1 MEGLSAMDL
10 ARRKK
15 LGRGMVNEN
24 PTVMVVYGTRPEAIK
39 LAPVIRRLKS
49 YDDLNVVVVSTAQHQ
64 QMLTSIVEGFG
75 IHADYQLPAMPVGRA
90 LNELLA
96 STINGLDSI
105 IAEVEPQLALVQ
117 GDTTTAFASG
127 LAAFNRGVK
136 VAHLEAGLR
145 TGDIRA
151 PFPEEAN
158 RRLISQIADLHCA
171 PSGDAA
177 QNLLAEGVPKEK
189 IVITGNTVID
199 ALFEVAE
206 WDVDFSDNRVK
217 DLVNRDARFV
227 LVTAHRRE
235 NLDKLE
241 EIASAINQL
250 AKSFS
255 KTFFVVPLHANPLI
269 RKVFQQILEG
279 KNNVFLINA
288 LPYPEFTALLRR
300 SWMVITDSGGVQE
313 EAPALGVPVLLMR
326 DKTERHEVL
335 QSGSVRLVGT
345 DSGRIV
351 EAATRI
357 LEDDEERAAMS
368 VVSSPYG
375 EGRASYRVAD
385 ALHNLLIAK
394 G

>member
-1 MEGLSAMDL
+1 
-10 ARRKK
+10 
-15 LGRGMVNEN
+15 MVSEN
-24 PTVMVVYGTRPEAIK
+24 PRVMVVYGTRPEAIK

-49 YDDLNVVVVSTAQHQ
+49 YDDLDVVVVSTAQHQ
-64 QMLTSIVEGFG
+64 QLLASIVERFG
-75 IHADYQLPAMPVGRA
+75 IQADYQLPAMPVGRA

-96 STINGLDSI
+96 ATIDGLDSI
-105 IAEVEPQLALVQ
+105 LAEVKPQLALVQ
-117 GDTTTAFASG
+117 GDTTTAFASA
-127 LAAFNRGVK
+127 LAAFNKGVE

-158 RRLISQIADLHCA
+158 RRLISQIAELHCA

-177 QNLLAEGVPKEK
+177 QNLLAEGIPKEK

-199 ALFEVAE
+199 ALYEVAE
-206 WDVDFSDNRVK
+206 WDVEFSDDRVK
-217 DLVNRDARFV
+217 DLVNQNYGFV

-235 NLDKLE
+235 NLDKLG
-241 EIASAINQL
+241 EIASAIAQL

-255 KTFFVVPLHANPLI
+255 NVSFVVPLHANPLV
-269 RKVFQQILEG
+269 REAFQQKLAG
-279 KNNVFLINA
+279 KDNVFLIDA

-345 DSGRIV
+345 DSTRIV

-357 LEDDEERAAMS
+357 LDDEEERAAMS

-385 ALHNLLIAK
+385 ALHNLLITNDWRLT
-394 G
+394 

>member
-1 MEGLSAMDL
+1 
-10 ARRKK
+10 
-15 LGRGMVNEN
+15 MVSEN
-24 PTVMVVYGTRPEAIK
+24 PKVMVVYGTRPEAIK

-49 YDDLNVVVVSTAQHQ
+49 YDDLDVVVVSTAQHQ
-64 QMLTSIVEGFG
+64 QLLASIVERFD
-75 IHADYQLPAMPVGRA
+75 IHADHELPAMPVGRT
-90 LNELLA
+90 LNQLLA
-96 STINGLDSI
+96 STISGLDSI
-105 IAEVEPQLALVQ
+105 LMELQPQLALVQ
-117 GDTTTAFASG
+117 GDTTTAFASA

-158 RRLISQIADLHCA
+158 RRLISQTAELHCA

-177 QNLLAEGVPKEK
+177 QNLLAEGIPKEE

-199 ALFEVAE
+199 ALYEVAE
-206 WDVDFSDNRVK
+206 WDVDFSDDRVK
-217 DLVNRDARFV
+217 DLVDRNARFV

-235 NLDKLE
+235 NLDKLG
-241 EIASAINQL
+241 EIAAAVDQL
-250 AKSFS
+250 AETFS
-255 KTFFVVPLHANPLI
+255 NVSFVVPLHANPLI
-269 RKVFQQILEG
+269 KETFRQELARKD
-279 KNNVFLINA
+279 NVFLIDA

-300 SWMVITDSGGVQE
+300 SWMVVTDSGGVQE
-313 EAPALGVPVLLMR
+313 EAPALGIPVLLMR

-335 QSGSVRLVGT
+335 QSGSVRLVGADAT
-345 DSGRIV
+345 RIV

-357 LEDDEERAAMS
+357 LDDEEERAAMS

-385 ALHNLLIAK
+385 ALHNLLIANV
-394 G
+394 

>member
-1 MEGLSAMDL
+1 
-10 ARRKK
+10 
-15 LGRGMVNEN
+15 MVSEN
-24 PTVMVVYGTRPEAIK
+24 PKVMVVYGTRPEAIK

-49 YDDLNVVVVSTAQHQ
+49 YDDLDVVVVSTAQHQ
-64 QMLTSIVEGFG
+64 QLLASIVERFG
-75 IHADYQLPAMPVGRA
+75 IHADHELPAMPVGRT
-90 LNELLA
+90 LNRLLA
-96 STINGLDSI
+96 STISGLDSI
-105 IAEVEPQLALVQ
+105 LAEVQPQLALVQ
-117 GDTTTAFASG
+117 GDTTTAFASA
-127 LAAFNRGVK
+127 LAAFNRGVR
-136 VAHLEAGLR
+136 VVHLEAGLR

-158 RRLISQIADLHCA
+158 RRLITQTAELHCA
-171 PSGDAA
+171 PSVDAA
-177 QNLLAEGVPKEK
+177 QNLLAEGIPKEK

-199 ALFEVAE
+199 ALYEVAE
-206 WDVDFSDNRVK
+206 WDLEFSDDRVK
-217 DLVNRDARFV
+217 DLVDRNARFV

-235 NLDKLE
+235 NLGKLRG
-241 EIASAINQL
+241 IASAIDQL
-250 AKSFS
+250 ANAFS
-255 KTFFVVPLHANPLI
+255 DVSFVVPMHANPLV
-269 RKVFQQILEG
+269 KDAFQQRLAGKQNVILTD
-279 KNNVFLINA
+279 A

-345 DSGRIV
+345 DSTRIV
-351 EAATRI
+351 ESATR
-357 LEDDEERAAMS
+357 LLDNEEELAAMS

-385 ALHNLLIAK
+385 ALHHLLIAN

>member
-1 MEGLSAMDL
+1 MIS
-10 ARRKK
+10 
-15 LGRGMVNEN
+15 EN

-39 LAPVIRRLKS
+39 LAPVIRQLKS

-64 QMLTSIVEGFG
+64 QLLAPIVERFN
-75 IHADYQLPAMPVGRA
+75 IQANYQLPAMPVGRA

-96 STINGLDSI
+96 ATISGLDTI
-105 IAEVEPQLALVQ
+105 LAEVEPQLTLVQ
-117 GDTTTAFASG
+117 GDTSSAFAAA
-127 LAAFNRGVK
+127 LAAFNRGVA

-145 TGDIRA
+145 TGDLRS

-158 RRLISQIADLHCA
+158 RRLISQVAELHCA
-171 PSGDAA
+171 PSEDAA
-177 QNLLAEGVPKEK
+177 QNLVAEGIRKDQ

-199 ALFEVAE
+199 ALYEVAE
-206 WDVDFSDNRVK
+206 WDVDFVDDRVK
-217 DLVNRDARFV
+217 DLVDRNARFV

-235 NLDKLE
+235 NLEKIG
-241 EIASAINQL
+241 EIASAIAQL
-250 AKSFS
+250 AKSFNNVP
-255 KTFFVVPLHANPLI
+255 FVVPLHANPLV
-269 RKVFQQILEG
+269 REAFQENLAD
-279 KNNVFLINA
+279 KDNVFLIDA

-300 SWMVITDSGGVQE
+300 SWIVITDSGGVQE
-313 EAPALGVPVLLMR
+313 EAPALGVPVMLMR

-345 DSGRIV
+345 DSTRIV
-351 EAATRI
+351 EAVSRI
-357 LEDDEERAAMS
+357 LDDEEERAAMS

-394 G
+394 D

>member
-1 MEGLSAMDL
+1 MDFE
-10 ARRKK
+10 RRKK
-15 LGRGMVNEN
+15 FGRGMVSEN

-75 IHADYQLPAMPVGRA
+75 IQADYQLPAMPVGRA

-96 STINGLDSI
+96 STIDGLDSI
-105 IAEVEPQLALVQ
+105 IADVEPQLALVQ
-117 GDTTTAFASG
+117 GDTTTAFAAG
-127 LAAFNRGVK
+127 LATFNRGVK

-158 RRLISQIADLHCA
+158 RRLLSQIADLHCA

-206 WDVDFSDNRVK
+206 WDVDFSDDRVK
-217 DLVNRDARFV
+217 DLVNRDTRFV

-235 NLDKLE
+235 NLNKLE
-241 EIASAINQL
+241 EIASAISQL

-255 KTFFVVPLHANPLI
+255 KTSFVVSLHANPLI
-269 RKVFQQILEG
+269 RKVFQQTLEG
-279 KNNVFLINA
+279 KDNIFLVDA

-326 DKTERHEVL
+326 DKTERNEVL

-345 DSGRIV
+345 DSNRIV
-351 EAATRI
+351 EAAARI
-357 LEDDEERAAMS
+357 LEDDEERAAMA

-385 ALHNLLIAK
+385 ALYSSLI
-394 G
+394 GQGWRRT

>member
-1 MEGLSAMDL
+1 
-10 ARRKK
+10 
-15 LGRGMVNEN
+15 MVSEN
-24 PTVMVVYGTRPEAIK
+24 PKVMVVYGTRPEAIK

-49 YDDLNVVVVSTAQHQ
+49 YDDLDVVVVSTAQHQ
-64 QMLTSIVEGFG
+64 QLLASIVERFG
-75 IHADYQLPAMPVGRA
+75 IHADHELPAMPVGRT
-90 LNELLA
+90 LNQLLA
-96 STINGLDSI
+96 STISGLDSI
-105 IAEVEPQLALVQ
+105 LMELQPQLALVQ
-117 GDTTTAFASG
+117 GDTTTAFASA

-158 RRLISQIADLHCA
+158 RRLISQTAELHFA

-177 QNLLAEGVPKEK
+177 KNLLAEGIPKEEV
-189 IVITGNTVID
+189 VITGNTVID
-199 ALFEVAE
+199 ALYEVSE
-206 WDVDFSDNRVK
+206 WDVDFSDDRVK
-217 DLVNRDARFV
+217 DLVNRKARFV

-235 NLDKLE
+235 NLGKLRG
-241 EIASAINQL
+241 IASAIDQL
-250 AKSFS
+250 ANAFS
-255 KTFFVVPLHANPLI
+255 EVSFVVPMHANPLV
-269 RKVFQQILEG
+269 KDAFQQKLAGKHNVILTD
-279 KNNVFLINA
+279 A

-345 DSGRIV
+345 DSTRIV
-351 EAATRI
+351 ESATR
-357 LEDDEERAAMS
+357 LLDDEEELAAMS

-385 ALHNLLIAK
+385 ALHNLLITN